1 MLTIFTVLAIGIV
14 LFACMNLVRSQN
26 VSIARSQ
33 AWNACIPV
41 IEAGIEDAMGHL
53 NNPTDTNILSDGW
66 ALSSGNYVQQRQL
79 GDSFYS
85 VSITL
90 TNPLKP
96 LIVCTGYVP
105 IPLSSASTTV
115 GAVAFPSAADLQSQY
130 LSRTVQVVA
139 LKTPRFVKAMAC
151 RQQISMSGNNV
162 STDSF
167 DSSDP
172 LYSTPTGH
180 YDPTKIKDNGDV
192 ATDSRANNIINAGN
206 ANIRGRVRTGPGGT
220 VAIGPNGKV
229 GSLAWNAG
237 SIAGI
242 QPGWFSDD
250 MNIIFPSVTKPFTN
264 APPPN
269 SGTYTGLV
277 CKYVLGSTNYQL
289 AGNLTLSSGDR
300 LVVTGNAVLV
310 VGGNVSIGSGS
321 GVDILPPGT
330 LKLYVAGANANVN
343 GDGINNLGWAT
354 NFVYY
359 GLPTN
364 LGVTLHPNGNFTGM
378 IYAPDANLTLLSGGA
393 GIQDFIGACIMNNIF
408 VNGHYNFHYDE
419 ALGKWGPPALFVVV
433 SWIEL

>member
-1 MLTIFTVLAIGIV
+1 
-14 LFACMNLVRSQN
+14 VRSQT

-139 LKTPRFVKAMAC
+139 LKTLRFVKAMAC

-172 LYSTPTGH
+172 LYSTNGH
-180 YDPTKIKDNGDV
+180 YDPTRIKDNGDV
-192 ATDSRANNIINAGN
+192 STDSRANNIINAGN

-229 GSLAWNAG
+229 GSLAWNA
-237 SIAGI
+237 SSSSGI

-250 MNIIFPSVTKPFTN
+250 VNITFPPVMKPFTN
-264 APPPN
+264 APAPN
-269 SGTYTGLV
+269 SGTYTGAL
-277 CKYVLGSTNYQL
+277 CKYVLGSTNYQF

-300 LVVTGNAVLV
+300 LVVTGNAVLFV
-310 VGGNVSIGSGS
+310 SGNLNVSGSI
-321 GVDILPPGT
+321 DIFPPGT
-330 LKLYVAGANANVN
+330 LKLYVAGADANIK
-343 GDGINNLGWAT
+343 GGGINNTGWAT
-354 NFVYY
+354 NFIYY
-359 GLPTN
+359 GLPSN
-364 LGVTLHPNGNFTGM
+364 LTVTLHPNGNFTGM
-378 IYAPDANLTLLSGGA
+378 IYAPDATLTLLSGGA
-393 GIQDFIGACIMNNIF
+393 GIQDFIGACIMNNIT

-419 ALGKWGPPALFVVV
+419 ALGKWGEPALFVAI